1 MQRVNSLPFRSITLF
16 LFTQEF
22 AMKFHHIVEIND
34 PLNPL
39 IDSLTREQIWR
50 GLVLR
55 AENPKL
61 FMPHLDRCELL
72 ERTEN
77 SVVRELHY
85 GTLKIRDTVLYFRL
99 DRIEYRVPPQA
110 DIPAS
115 SLTMSIQEPQ
125 PEYLQVR
132 FDYDDGTVEAAGS
145 MDGFYNEFRHSAY
158 KEADLDTISLI
169 RELAEDGKLD

>member
-1 MQRVNSLPFRSITLF
+1 
-16 LFTQEF
+16 
-22 AMKFHHIVEIND
+22 MKFHHIVEIND

>member
-1 MQRVNSLPFRSITLF
+1 
-16 LFTQEF
+16 
-22 AMKFHHIVEIND
+22 MKFHHIVEIND

-39 IDSLTREQIWR
+39 IEPLERAQVWR

-55 AENPKL
+55 AEQPNL

-72 ERTEN
+72 ERTEL

-85 GTLKIRDTVLYFRL
+85 GTLRIRDTVLYFPQ
-99 DRIEYRVPPQA
+99 DKIEYRVPSQP

-115 SLTMSIQEPQ
+115 SLVVSILEPQ
-125 PEYLQVR
+125 DGSLLVR

-169 RELAEDGKLD
+169 RQLAQEGELD